1 MRRIRSYRP
10 TPSFVL
16 AFIALSVALGGTA
29 TALEGFDSVTKD
41 DIRRGAVG
49 KSEVRVDSIGQSELI
64 EDSITGGQIIE
75 STLGTVPNA
84 ERFGGTRRVSID
96 TLSLGDDQ
104 SRVLFHTGNFT
115 LTARCRL
122 SFTAPGAPPNP
133 LDVADIFVSPK
144 LDGGAMDGE
153 DNVPVL
159 TRSVLSDKR
168 QLVEAEDAA
177 NRSAFDH
184 ESDGV
189 VVFPD
194 GGSIGGTSI
203 VESGLWAGANV
214 LTQPNRCQ
222 FGGFIDLKTE
232 PSQ

>member
-1 MRRIRSYRP
+1 MRRIRRYRP

-16 AFIALSVALGGTA
+16 AFIALSVVLGGTA
-29 TALEGFDSVTKD
+29 TALPGFDSVTKD

-64 EDSITGGQIIE
+64 EDSITGRQIIE

-96 TLSLGDDQ
+96 TLSLGDGQ

-122 SFTAPGAPPNP
+122 SEGG
-133 LDVADIFVSPK
+133 DDIADIFVSPK
-144 LDGGAMDGE
+144 LDGGAMDGQ
-153 DNVPVL
+153 DNNPVL
-159 TRSVLSDKR
+159 TRSDLSDRR
-168 QLVEAEDAA
+168 QLVLAEEVA
-177 NRSAFDH
+177 NEPVFDH
-184 ESDGV
+184 DSDGV

-203 VESGLWAGANV
+203 VEAGLWAGANV

>member
-1 MRRIRSYRP
+1 MRRIRRYRP

-29 TALEGFDSVTKD
+29 TALPGFDSVTKD
-41 DIRRGAVG
+41 DIRKGAVG

-84 ERFGGTRRVSID
+84 ARFGGTRRVSID
-96 TLSLGDDQ
+96 TLSLGDGQ

-122 SFTAPGAPPNP
+122 SFRSGGQL

-144 LDGGAMDGE
+144 LDGGAMDGA
-153 DNVPVL
+153 DTVPVL
-159 TRSVLSDKR
+159 TRSLLSDNR
-168 QLVEAEDAA
+168 QLVLSSDPA
-177 NRSAFDH
+177 NEPNFDH

-203 VESGLWAGANV
+203 VEAGLWAGANV

>member
-1 MRRIRSYRP
+1 
-10 TPSFVL
+10 
-16 AFIALSVALGGTA
+16 
-29 TALEGFDSVTKD
+29 
-41 DIRRGAVG
+41 
-49 KSEVRVDSIGQSELI
+49 
-64 EDSITGGQIIE
+64 
-75 STLGTVPNA
+75 VPNA

-96 TLSLGDDQ
+96 TLSLGDGQ

-122 SFTAPGAPPNP
+122 STPGPGAGPGGPF
-133 LDVADIFVSPK
+133 DIADIFVSPK
-144 LDGGAMDGE
+144 LDGGAMDAD

-159 TRSVLSDKR
+159 TRSVRSDDR
-168 QLVEAEDAA
+168 QLVNATNNA
-177 NRSAFDH
+177 NRPVFDH

-203 VESGLWAGANV
+203 VEAGLWAGANV

>member
-29 TALEGFDSVTKD
+29 TALPGFDSVTKD
-41 DIRRGAVG
+41 DIRKGAVG

-64 EDSITGGQIIE
+64 EDSITGRQIIE

-96 TLSLGDDQ
+96 TLSLGDGQ

-122 SFTAPGAPPNP
+122 SFNGN
-133 LDVADIFVSPK
+133 DIADIFVSPK

-153 DNVPVL
+153 DEVPVL
-159 TRSVLSDKR
+159 TRSVLSDNR
-168 QLVEAEDAA
+168 QLVQARDSA
-177 NRSAFDH
+177 NEPNFEH
-184 ESDGV
+184 QSDGV

-203 VESGLWAGANV
+203 VEAGLWAGANV